1 MANPRKFSEKIARHN
16 QRQAEETAAFENIMK
31 EVNQVK
37 TNVAPDR
44 DSDKNTLHINTAL
57 GAFRGGSLPNVSTG
71 VPIVKF
77 PQQNCDSSA
86 KDEAS
91 HPSRVM
97 SFRVEGRS
105 RTRSQSG
112 PMRRHHDRKADTSP
126 YGAYL
131 SPIDTGWVRTKS
143 DSALHQSAM
152 QCFNMMMTNTMS
164 KRR

>member
-37 TNVAPDR
+37 TN
-44 DSDKNTLHINTAL
+44 
-57 GAFRGGSLPNVSTG
+57 
-71 VPIVKF
+71 
-77 PQQNCDSSA
+77 
-86 KDEAS
+86 DEAS